1 VAAALVPVAL
11 PSTASATASSQDR
24 AAQKA
29 MARLER
35 QIEKLRVREVA
46 LHDEL
51 ATHATDF
58 ARVTTLHDQL
68 RDVESEREH
77 LEEQWLELVT

>member
-1 VAAALVPVAL
+1 
-11 PSTASATASSQDR
+11 
-24 AAQKA
+24 